1 MSVVQ
6 RWASLS
12 SLLADMPAGDKG
24 VPGSLVLGGYDSSRL
39 DGGVSISMP
48 GPTNSSLVAGVQSIT
63 ISSSAPA
70 GGNVYSATAG
80 SSGFFAVID
89 SSSPYLWLP
98 PAVCDA
104 FERAFALTYDSA
116 SGRYLVNDTARE
128 RNRARGMLVSL
139 QVGNAVEAGADSVS
153 IDMPYDAFDLE
164 AGFPLF
170 PAATRY
176 FPIRRAVGGVSVVGR
191 VFLQEAMLVVD
202 YGHRNFTVARARFPS
217 PLPPADIVAIAGPQA
232 SGRAR
237 ASKTNAIAV
246 ALPIVC
252 VALFVALAMALWH
265 LRCRSARRASGA
277 GEGAP
282 MGAGSAHPLEADAS
296 SEKFELESPLG
307 KERAY
312 FRASVFPTRLPAKEP
327 TVSAVVEVAELPA
340 EVPPLAAAGRGCG
353 SFKEMN

>member
-1 MSVVQ
+1 
-6 RWASLS
+6 
-12 SLLADMPAGDKG
+12 MPAGDKG

-48 GPTNSSLVAGVQSIT
+48 GPTNSTLVAGVQSIT
-63 ISSSAPA
+63 VSSSAPA

-80 SSGFFAVID
+80 SSGFFAVVD
-89 SSSPYLWLP
+89 SSTPYLWLP

-139 QVGNAVEAGADSVS
+139 QVGNALETGTDSVS

-170 PAATRY
+170 PTATRY

-202 YGHRNFTVARARFPS
+202 YGRRNFTVGRARFPAHCRRQTSWRS
-217 PLPPADIVAIAGPQA
+217 PDSKRPAARE
-232 SGRAR
+232 RAR
-237 ASKTNAIAV
+237 PTRSRWRC
-246 ALPIVC
+246 PSIVC
-252 VALFVALAMALWH
+252 IALFVALVMALWH
-265 LRCRSARRASGA
+265 FRCRSALRASGA
-277 GEGAP
+277 GE
-282 MGAGSAHPLEADAS
+282 
-296 SEKFELESPLG
+296 
-307 KERAY
+307 ERR
-312 FRASVFPTRLPAKEP
+312 RARALHTR
-327 TVSAVVEVAELPA
+327 
-340 EVPPLAAAGRGCG
+340 
-353 SFKEMN
+353 